1 MIEMTV
7 TDFARNLRKIFD
19 RLVHQKEEIILTRN
33 KQRIARIIPGTSNL
47 TAREAM
53 SDLYRTIPEDAAKAW
68 IEEGRVKGTIDEE
81 LPDKWDL

>member
-19 RLVHQKEEIILTRN
+19 RIVHQREEIVLLRN

-53 SDLYRTIPEDAAKAW
+53 GDLYRTIPEDAAKAW
-68 IEEGRVKGTIDEE
+68 VEEGRVEGTIDEE
-81 LPDKWDL
+81 VENKWDT